1 MEIKLEIDDNNKI
14 IKNEININNMENII
28 NEYFNKSTK
37 ILESEKCF
45 NEEEL
50 LAY

>member
-1 MEIKLEIDDNNKI
+1 
-14 IKNEININNMENII
+14 MENII

-50 LAY
+50 LAYQINSIKIEADNKIK